1 MIMVDGLQVWTRRP
15 PFHKGSCHLTT
26 DGPLEEL
33 HAFAAKIGM
42 KRSWFQEHPLAPHY
56 DLTPSRRELALKLG
70 AVFVEAKEQVRMR
83 RARGIGIGLKTHA
96 EVTASESTTAKTSA

>member
-1 MIMVDGLQVWTRRP
+1 MIMVDGLTVWTRRP

-42 KRSWFQEHPLAPHY
+42 RRAWFQEHAFAPHY
-56 DLTPSRRELALKLG
+56 DLTPSRRELALQLG
-70 AVFVEAKEQVRMR
+70 AVFVDAKEQVRMR
-83 RARGIGIGLKTHA
+83 RARGIGIGLKTYA
-96 EVTASESTTAKTSA
+96 EVARTS